1 MAYQVNESINIAL
14 KISWRRNFSVSR
26 AAARRGWR
34 AASARHR
41 AACANA
47 QSAGIALSRA
57 HRGARALIGVG
68 VVMARRRVKRRKS
81 IKWHGVMKLAVSWR
95 HQRGENISKISASII
110 ISGVA
115 A

>member
-1 MAYQVNESINIAL
+1 MAYRVNESINIAL
-14 KISWRRNFSVSR
+14 KPHGGESSAYR
-26 AAARRGWR
+26 ALPRGAARALPRR
-34 AASARHR
+34 
-41 AACANA
+41 
-47 QSAGIALSRA
+47 GIALRAPTRKAPASRYRAA